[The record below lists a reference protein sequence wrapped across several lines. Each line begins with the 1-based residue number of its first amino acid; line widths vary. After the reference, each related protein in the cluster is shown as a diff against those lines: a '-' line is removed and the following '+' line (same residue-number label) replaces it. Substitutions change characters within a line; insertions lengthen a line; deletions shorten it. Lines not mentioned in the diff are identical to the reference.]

1 MQSGGDI
8 SCQVTGHRKIG
19 KGLEIP
25 CMYKFNN
32 NGNGNG
38 QLIETLKQN
47 IKQQTKKQEYQVTD

>member
-8 SCQVTGHRKIG
+8 SCQVTGHRNIG
-19 KGLEIP
+19 KGLEVP

-32 NGNGNG
+32 NGNG

-47 IKQQTKKQEYQVTD
+47 IKQQTKKQEYQATN